1 MLKKLCQT
9 TLNKDTETIELY
21 QEFINKYQ
29 EMGHLEE
36 IPIEE
41 KHDPAKVQYHPHHCN
56 LHPSSSTT
64 KLRVVFDA
72 SAKTTFG
79 FSLND
84 IQHTGAKV
92 QQDLFPIK
100 I

>member
-1 MLKKLCQT
+1 
-9 TLNKDTETIELY
+9 
-21 QEFINKYQ
+21 
-29 EMGHLEE
+29 MGHLEE

-92 QQDLFPIK
+92 QQDLFPIMIRMRK
-100 I
+100 HRYSVKLKYIHSTVIY